1 MNHLPPELQDDFRKG
16 IEEFNDRLFYDCH
29 ETLEEVWKSYQEP
42 DRELIQG
49 VIQIGVAYY
58 HLGRDNHEGARKL
71 ISRGLPRVERFC
83 PSHFG
88 LELADFVARVR
99 DDQLLLES
107 PGKTSL
113 EMFHIP
119 RIPFI
124 SRARD
129 C

>member
-1 MNHLPPELQDDFRKG
+1 MYDLPEELQDDFRKG
-16 IEEFNDRLFYDCH
+16 IQEFNDRLFYDCH

-49 VIQIGVAYY
+49 IIQIGVAYY
-58 HLGRDNHEGARKL
+58 HLGRDNHEGAKKL

-99 DDQLLLES
+99 EDRLLLDM
-107 PGKTSL
+107 PGKPSL

>member
-1 MNHLPPELQDDFRKG
+1 MSSLPAELQDRFRKG
-16 IEEFNDRLFYDCH
+16 IEEFNAGLFYDCH

-49 VIQIGVAYY
+49 IIQIGVAYY
-58 HLGRDNHEGARKL
+58 HLGRENREGARKL
-71 ISRGLPRVERFC
+71 ISRGLPRVERFS
-83 PSHFG
+83 PSHLG
-88 LELADFVARVR
+88 LELAGFVAGVR
-99 DDQLLLES
+99 DDLILLENS
-107 PGKTSL
+107 PSASL